1 MDMYAFR
8 FANALVGNTASAAG
22 LEFAIQGMLH
32 HVVHFVL
39 SGSARRCACASKHSA
54 SDVLKAEHASAAGPT
69 VKFHVAAVVA
79 LTGAEFD
86 AKLDDKPVP
95 CWTSFAVAAGTTL
108 AIGMVT
114 TVCLPASCHASSLET
129 ARVFQVEAPPNLQL
143 HAAAGRDA
151 GLPGS
156 EWRTGHAGVPGQ
168 PGHLPRRQA
177 RRRTGM
183 RLYTCHG
190 PSFSLL
196 YRASR
201 AQSV

>member
-32 HVVHFVL
+32 HMVH
-39 SGSARRCACASKHSA
+39 SGSARRCAYASDYSA
-54 SDVLKAEHASAAGPT
+54 SDVLQAEDASAAGPT

-95 CWTSFAVAAGTTL
+95 CWASFAVAAGTTL

-114 TVCLPASCHASSLET
+114 TICLPASY
-129 ARVFQVEAPPNLQL
+129 
-143 HAAAGRDA
+143 
-151 GLPGS
+151 
-156 EWRTGHAGVPGQ
+156 HAGSITK
-168 PGHLPRRQA
+168 RR
-177 RRRTGM
+177 
-183 RLYTCHG
+183 
-190 PSFSLL
+190 
-196 YRASR
+196 
-201 AQSV
+201 